1 MTRRSSIITAAICTI
16 ALVTVALLLVGSFAG
31 NTLGRVR
38 SPARVVQTNISLDP
52 SVSANANAQDISSSS
67 AQDGPQANEQPE
79 QAGFASDRTGADV
92 SIEKSGD
99 FPLRLFRGYI
109 GHSLDFDIHLG
120 QSAKLARNRWQREG
134 RSSYRYGLLA
144 A

>member
-16 ALVTVALLLVGSFAG
+16 ALVTIALLLVGSFAG
-31 NTLGRVR
+31 NTLARVE

-52 SVSANANAQDISSSS
+52 SVSANADAQVISSSS

-92 SIEKSGD
+92 SIDKSVI
-99 FPLRLFRGYI
+99 FLFVSFAAI
-109 GHSLDFDIHLG
+109 
-120 QSAKLARNRWQREG
+120 LATAWISIFTWG
-134 RSSYRYGLLA
+134 RARS
-144 A
+144 